1 MSEKLTK
8 IQVFILK
15 NIPFILFALI
25 FIIFGILSPRFFRYD
40 NFESIATSA
49 AYIGIATVGMTF
61 VLLIGGIDL
70 SIGSNM
76 FLSAA
81 CVGLLI
87 QNYKFPIWLALFCG
101 IIIGTLFGA
110 FNAFCIVK
118 LRILPFLVTLSTLVA
133 VRGLTLLLTQS
144 HEVPL
149 PESISSLGADKFLGI
164 PYTIIIYVVIL
175 VMAFILQKLTPLGRQ
190 IYAVGNDPEGAKKA
204 GINSDRI
211 IYFVYILSGFLAAIA
226 GIVSVSQMGSVT
238 AGFGEG
244 EEFKAISA
252 TVLGGTSLFGG
263 VGTILPG
270 AVIGTVLIQMVQS
283 GLVYIQMDLYVQPL
297 VLSGIIFL
305 AVFLDSLR
313 NRQITKIER
322 RKIRVEK

>member
-1 MSEKLTK
+1 MSKTSAK
-8 IQVFILK
+8 IQLFILK
-15 NIPFILFALI
+15 NIPFILFVLI

-40 NFESIATSA
+40 NFENIVTSG
-49 AYIGIATVGMTF
+49 AYIGIVTVGMTF

-70 SIGSNM
+70 SVGSNM

-81 CVGLLI
+81 CTGLLI
-87 QNYKFPIWLALFCG
+87 QNYSFPTLLALLCG
-101 IIIGTLFGA
+101 VVIGALFGA

-118 LRILPFLVTLSTLVA
+118 LRILAFLVTLSTLVA
-133 VRGLTLLLTQS
+133 GRGLTLLLTHSQT
-144 HEVPL
+144 VPL
-149 PESISSLGADKFLGI
+149 PESISSLGANKFLGMPI
-164 PYTIIIYVVIL
+164 TVIIYIVI
-175 VMAFILQKLTPLGRQ
+175 VIFAFILQRFVPLGRQ
-190 IYAVGNDPEGAKKA
+190 IYAVGNDLEGAKKA
-204 GINSDRI
+204 GINTDRI
-211 IYFVYILSGFLAAIA
+211 VYFVYVFSGFLAGIA
-226 GIVSVSQMGSVT
+226 GIVSVSQLGAVL

-244 EEFKAISA
+244 VEFKAISA

-283 GLVYIQMDLYVQPL
+283 GLVYVQMDLYIQPIMT
-297 VLSGIIFL
+297 SGVIFM

-313 NRQITKIER
+313 NRQILKLES

>member
-1 MSEKLTK
+1 MSETLTK
-8 IQVFILK
+8 IQILILK
-15 NIPFILFALI
+15 NIPYILFALI
-25 FIIFGILSPRFFRYD
+25 FIIFGILSPRFFQYD

-70 SIGSNM
+70 SVGSNM

-87 QNYKFPIWLALFCG
+87 QNYKFPIWLALLSG
-101 IIIGTLFGA
+101 VIIGTLLGA

-118 LRILPFLVTLSTLVA
+118 LKILPFLVTLSTLVA

-144 HEVPL
+144 QEVPL
-149 PESISSLGADKFLGI
+149 PESISSFGADRLFGI
-164 PYTIIIYVVIL
+164 PLTIIIYAVIL
-175 VMAFILQKLTPLGRQ
+175 IIAFIIQKFTPLGRQ
-190 IYAVGNDPEGAKKA
+190 IYAVGNDPDGAKKA
-204 GINSDRI
+204 GINLDKI

-226 GIVSVSQMGSVT
+226 GIVSVSQQGSVN
-238 AGFGEG
+238 AGFGDG

-297 VLSGIIFL
+297 VTAGIIFL
-305 AVFLDSLR
+305 AVFLDSIR

-322 RKIRVEK
+322 RKIRIEK

>member
-1 MSEKLTK
+1 MSETLSK
-8 IQVFILK
+8 IQIFILK
-15 NIPFILFALI
+15 NIPYILFALI
-25 FIIFGILSPRFFRYD
+25 FIVFGILSPRFFQYD

-70 SIGSNM
+70 SVGSNM
-76 FLSAA
+76 FMSAA
-81 CVGLLI
+81 CVGLMI
-87 QNYKFPIWLALFCG
+87 QNWKFPIWLALLCG
-101 IIIGTLFGA
+101 VLIGTILGA

-118 LRILPFLVTLSTLVA
+118 LKILPFLVTLSMLVTI
-133 VRGLTLLLTQS
+133 RGLTQLLTQS
-144 HEVPL
+144 QEVPL
-149 PESISSLGADKFLGI
+149 PDSISSFGADKFLGI
-164 PYTIIIYVVIL
+164 PLTIIIYVVIL
-175 VMAFILQKLTPLGRQ
+175 VIAFVIQKYTSLGRQ

-204 GINSDRI
+204 GINSDGV
-211 IYFVYILSGFLAAIA
+211 IYFIYIFCGFLAAIA
-226 GIVSVSQMGSVT
+226 GIVSVSQQGSVN

-252 TVLGGTSLFGG
+252 AVLGGTSLFGG

-297 VLSGIIFL
+297 VTAGIIFL
-305 AVFLDSLR
+305 AVFLDSIR